1 MIGNEVAVL
10 KDIEMIIGSSIY
22 INICSQFTSF
32 CLTPCKTRKYSNP
45 IAHIQTVL

>member
-10 KDIEMIIGSSIY
+10 EDIEMRIIGSSIY

-32 CLTPCKTRKYSNP
+32 YLTPCKN
-45 IAHIQTVL
+45 L